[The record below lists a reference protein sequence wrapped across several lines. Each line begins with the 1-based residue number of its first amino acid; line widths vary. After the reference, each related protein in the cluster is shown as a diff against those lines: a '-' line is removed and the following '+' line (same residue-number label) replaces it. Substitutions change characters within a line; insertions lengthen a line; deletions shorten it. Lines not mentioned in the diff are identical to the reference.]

1 MIIDDRHYDFIII
14 GSGAAGGTMAR
25 SLASGGHAVL
35 LLERGQQMPLA
46 DQNVADVDLFRKDRY
61 HPKEQWFGTDGDPF
75 SPQTIYALGGNTK
88 IWGGVLERL
97 REQEWAGLALQ
108 AGQAPGWGLSQG
120 DFEPWYDQAERLY
133 RVHGQ
138 RGIDPT
144 EPAAARPYDFAPRPV
159 EPFFEELRLAFG
171 RQGVRPYPLPLSWS
185 ELAADPSG
193 DAELFGVDLACASTS
208 FVVRSG
214 AEVRRLHVN
223 PSGTEVRGVEAQIDG
238 QLWLFA
244 ADQVV
249 LAAGAGCLDIWPPLA
264 RQLGISWA
272 GVLALETNPGN
283 NPWLRQVA
291 KGRLVLNQQEQRL
304 GLEDQAGWLAEE
316 RWIVDASAAPW
327 GPKGVLVGQ
336 ISLVRPLDGTR
347 QAPDPVRM
355 EQRLRQGLQG
365 WDPQLAALV
374 GTYRQI
380 PVAFGL
386 QGRALVG
393 PVPGALGLWTF
404 TGFRSPFSTA
414 PLLAAQLAQS
424 LATKLTNQTQ
434 PNIS

>member
-1 MIIDDRHYDFIII
+1 M
-14 GSGAAGGTMAR
+14 AGPGC
-25 SLASGGHAVL
+25 LASDPVVVVGAGLTGGLIA
-35 LLERGQQMPLA
+35 LA
-46 DQNVADVDLFRKDRY
+46 LARLGITVIQVAPPSQEPDASAT
-61 HPKEQWFGTDGDPF
+61 GTSATGT
-75 SPQTIYALGGNTK
+75 SATGTSATGLSYGSLSLGTSGRAWRN
-88 IWGGVLERL
+88 LERL
-97 REQEWAGLALQ
+97 HGPLGWTACGLKLHDRGWLGRRLTLPASRVDGPTLMAALPR
-108 AGQAPGWGLSQG
+108 AL
-120 DFEPWYDQAERLY
+120 
-133 RVHGQ
+133 
-138 RGIDPT
+138 
-144 EPAAARPYDFAPRPV
+144 AAAGVQQLPALVQGLEAGGAGGWR
-159 EPFFEELRLAFG
+159 LRLLDLPSTNQ
-171 RQGVRPYPLPLSWS
+171 RQRPQGVPPL
-185 ELAADPSG
+185 G
-193 DAELFGVDLACASTS
+193 ASI
-208 FVVRSG
+208 
-214 AEVRRLHVN
+214 L
-223 PSGTEVRGVEAQIDG
+223 EAR
-238 QLWLFA
+238 
-244 ADQVV
+244 QVV

-272 GVLALETNPGN
+272 GVLALETNPGS

-347 QAPDPVRM
+347 QAPDPARM

-374 GTYRQI
+374 GPYRQI

-414 PLLAAQLAQS
+414 PQQADQLAQS
-424 LATKLTNQTQ
+424 LAANLTNRAQ
-434 PNIS
+434 PKMS

>member
-1 MIIDDRHYDFIII
+1 M
-14 GSGAAGGTMAR
+14 AGPGC
-25 SLASGGHAVL
+25 LASDPVVVVGAGLTGGLIA
-35 LLERGQQMPLA
+35 LA
-46 DQNVADVDLFRKDRY
+46 LARLGLTVIQVAPPSQEPDASTT
-61 HPKEQWFGTDGDPF
+61 GTSATGL
-75 SPQTIYALGGNTK
+75 SYGSLSLGTTGRAWRN
-88 IWGGVLERL
+88 LERL
-97 REQEWAGLALQ
+97 HGPLGWTACGLKLHDRGWLGRRLTLPASRVDGPTLMAALPR
-108 AGQAPGWGLSQG
+108 AL
-120 DFEPWYDQAERLY
+120 
-133 RVHGQ
+133 
-138 RGIDPT
+138 
-144 EPAAARPYDFAPRPV
+144 AAAGVQQRPALVQGLEAGAARGWR
-159 EPFFEELRLAFG
+159 LRL
-171 RQGVRPYPLPLSWS
+171 L
-185 ELAADPSG
+185 
-193 DAELFGVDLACASTS
+193 DLAPTIQRQRLQGEPQREPQREPPLGFPPLGDPPEGVTALGASI
-208 FVVRSG
+208 
-214 AEVRRLHVN
+214 L
-223 PSGTEVRGVEAQIDG
+223 EAR
-238 QLWLFA
+238 
-244 ADQVV
+244 QVV
-249 LAAGAGCLDIWPPLA
+249 LAAGAGCLDLWPPLV

-347 QAPDPVRM
+347 QVPDPARM

-374 GTYRQI
+374 GTYRQV

-393 PVPGALGLWTF
+393 PVPGAPGLWTF

-414 PLLAAQLAQS
+414 PLLADQLAQS
-424 LATKLTNQTQ
+424 LAANLTNRAQ

>member
-1 MIIDDRHYDFIII
+1 M
-14 GSGAAGGTMAR
+14 AGPGC
-25 SLASGGHAVL
+25 LASDPVVVVGAGLTGGLIA
-35 LLERGQQMPLA
+35 LA
-46 DQNVADVDLFRKDRY
+46 LARLGLTVIQVAPPSQEPDASAT
-61 HPKEQWFGTDGDPF
+61 GTSATGT
-75 SPQTIYALGGNTK
+75 SATGLSYGSLNLGTTGRAWRN
-88 IWGGVLERL
+88 LERL
-97 REQEWAGLALQ
+97 HGPLGWTACGLKLHDRGWLGRRLTLPASRVDGPTLMAALPR
-108 AGQAPGWGLSQG
+108 AL
-120 DFEPWYDQAERLY
+120 
-133 RVHGQ
+133 
-138 RGIDPT
+138 
-144 EPAAARPYDFAPRPV
+144 AAARVQQRPALV
-159 EPFFEELRLAFG
+159 QGLEAGVAGGWRL
-171 RQGVRPYPLPLSWS
+171 LL
-185 ELAADPSG
+185 L
-193 DAELFGVDLACASTS
+193 DLASTNQRQRPQGEPQGEPQREPPLGVPALVGPPLGVPALGASI
-208 FVVRSG
+208 
-214 AEVRRLHVN
+214 L
-223 PSGTEVRGVEAQIDG
+223 EAR
-238 QLWLFA
+238 
-244 ADQVV
+244 QVV
-249 LAAGAGCLDIWPPLA
+249 LAAGAGCLDLWPPLV

-393 PVPGALGLWTF
+393 PVPGAPGLWTF

-414 PLLAAQLAQS
+414 PLRAAQFAQS
-424 LATKLTNQTQ
+424 LAANLTNRTQ
-434 PNIS
+434 PKIS

>member
-1 MIIDDRHYDFIII
+1 MAGPGCLASDSVVVVGAGLTGGLIALALARLGLTVIQVAPPSQEPGSTATGLSYGSLSLGTTGRAWRNFERLHTPLGWTACGLKLHDRGWLGRRLTLPASRVD
-14 GSGAAGGTMAR
+14 GPTLMAALPRALAAAGVQQLPALVQGLEAGAAGG
-25 SLASGGHAVL
+25 
-35 LLERGQQMPLA
+35 
-46 DQNVADVDLFRKDRY
+46 
-61 HPKEQWFGTDGDPF
+61 W
-75 SPQTIYALGGNTK
+75 
-88 IWGGVLERL
+88 RL
-97 REQEWAGLALQ
+97 RLLDLPSTNQRQ
-108 AGQAPGWGLSQG
+108 RPQG
-120 DFEPWYDQAERLY
+120 EPQ
-133 RVHGQ
+133 G
-138 RGIDPT
+138 
-144 EPAAARPYDFAPRPV
+144 
-159 EPFFEELRLAFG
+159 EL
-171 RQGVRPYPLPLSWS
+171 QGVPPL
-185 ELAADPSG
+185 G
-193 DAELFGVDLACASTS
+193 ASI
-208 FVVRSG
+208 
-214 AEVRRLHVN
+214 L
-223 PSGTEVRGVEAQIDG
+223 EAR
-238 QLWLFA
+238 
-244 ADQVV
+244 QVV
-249 LAAGAGCLDIWPPLA
+249 LAAGAGSLDIWPPLA

-272 GVLALETNPGN
+272 GVLALETNPGS

-347 QAPDPVRM
+347 QAPDPARM

-374 GTYRQI
+374 GPYRQI

-414 PLLAAQLAQS
+414 PQQADQLAQS
-424 LATKLTNQTQ
+424 LAANLTNRDQ
-434 PNIS
+434 PKMN

>member
-1 MIIDDRHYDFIII
+1 MAALPRALA
-14 GSGAAGGTMAR
+14 AAGVQQRPALVHGLEAGSAGGWR
-25 SLASGGHAVL
+25 LRLLDLASTIQRQRPQGEPQREPPLGVPSLGASI
-35 LLERGQQMPLA
+35 LE
-46 DQNVADVDLFRKDRY
+46 
-61 HPKEQWFGTDGDPF
+61 
-75 SPQTIYALGGNTK
+75 
-88 IWGGVLERL
+88 
-97 REQEWAGLALQ
+97 
-108 AGQAPGWGLSQG
+108 
-120 DFEPWYDQAERLY
+120 
-133 RVHGQ
+133 
-138 RGIDPT
+138 
-144 EPAAARPYDFAPRPV
+144 AR
-159 EPFFEELRLAFG
+159 
-171 RQGVRPYPLPLSWS
+171 
-185 ELAADPSG
+185 
-193 DAELFGVDLACASTS
+193 
-208 FVVRSG
+208 
-214 AEVRRLHVN
+214 
-223 PSGTEVRGVEAQIDG
+223 
-238 QLWLFA
+238 
-244 ADQVV
+244 QVV
-249 LAAGAGCLDIWPPLA
+249 LAAGAGCLDLWPPLV

-272 GVLALETNPGN
+272 GLLALDTNPGN

-336 ISLVRPLDGTR
+336 ISLVRPLNGPR
-347 QAPDPVRM
+347 QAPDPARM

-386 QGRALVG
+386 QGRALVA

-424 LATKLTNQTQ
+424 LAANLTNRTQ

>member
-1 MIIDDRHYDFIII
+1 MAGPGCLASDPVVVVGAGLTGGLIALALARLGLTVIQLAPPSQEPDASAPGTSATGTSATGLSYGSLSLGTSGRAWRNLERFHGPLGWTACGLKLHDRGWLGRLLTLPASRVDGPTLMAAFPRALAAA
-14 GSGAAGGTMAR
+14 GVQQRPALVQGLEAGAAGGWRLWLLDLAQTNKRQGAQGEPQGVAPLGVP
-25 SLASGGHAVL
+25 SLAVPSLGASI
-35 LLERGQQMPLA
+35 LE
-46 DQNVADVDLFRKDRY
+46 
-61 HPKEQWFGTDGDPF
+61 
-75 SPQTIYALGGNTK
+75 
-88 IWGGVLERL
+88 
-97 REQEWAGLALQ
+97 
-108 AGQAPGWGLSQG
+108 
-120 DFEPWYDQAERLY
+120 
-133 RVHGQ
+133 
-138 RGIDPT
+138 
-144 EPAAARPYDFAPRPV
+144 AR
-159 EPFFEELRLAFG
+159 
-171 RQGVRPYPLPLSWS
+171 
-185 ELAADPSG
+185 
-193 DAELFGVDLACASTS
+193 
-208 FVVRSG
+208 
-214 AEVRRLHVN
+214 
-223 PSGTEVRGVEAQIDG
+223 
-238 QLWLFA
+238 
-244 ADQVV
+244 QVV
-249 LAAGAGCLDIWPPLA
+249 LAAGAGCLDLWPPLV

-374 GTYRQI
+374 GNYRQI

-386 QGRALVG
+386 KGRALVG
-393 PVPGALGLWTF
+393 PVPGAPGLWTF

-414 PLLAAQLAQS
+414 PLRAAQLAQS
-424 LATKLTNQTQ
+424 LAANLTNRAQ

>member
-1 MIIDDRHYDFIII
+1 M
-14 GSGAAGGTMAR
+14 AGPGC
-25 SLASGGHAVL
+25 LASDPVVVVGAGLTGGLIA
-35 LLERGQQMPLA
+35 LA
-46 DQNVADVDLFRKDRY
+46 LARLGLTVIQVAPPSQEPDASTT
-61 HPKEQWFGTDGDPF
+61 GTSAIGT
-75 SPQTIYALGGNTK
+75 SATGLSYGSLSLGTTGRAWRN
-88 IWGGVLERL
+88 LERL
-97 REQEWAGLALQ
+97 HGPLGWTACGLKLHDRGWLGRRLTLPASRVDGPTLMAALPRALAAAGVQQRPAL
-108 AGQAPGWGLSQG
+108 
-120 DFEPWYDQAERLY
+120 
-133 RVHGQ
+133 VHGLEAGSAGGW
-138 RGIDPT
+138 R
-144 EPAAARPYDFAPRPV
+144 
-159 EPFFEELRLAFG
+159 LRL
-171 RQGVRPYPLPLSWS
+171 L
-185 ELAADPSG
+185 
-193 DAELFGVDLACASTS
+193 DLASTNQRQRPQGEPQGEPPLGVPALGASI
-208 FVVRSG
+208 
-214 AEVRRLHVN
+214 L
-223 PSGTEVRGVEAQIDG
+223 EAR
-238 QLWLFA
+238 
-244 ADQVV
+244 QVV
-249 LAAGAGCLDIWPPLA
+249 LAAGAGCLDLWPPLV

-272 GVLALETNPGN
+272 GVLALDTNPGN

-347 QAPDPVRM
+347 QAPDPARM

-393 PVPGALGLWTF
+393 PVPGAPGLWTF

-424 LATKLTNQTQ
+424 LAANLTNRTQ